1 MQDVHM
7 RLNPELPCQ
16 SSIQQE
22 EESFYQQIGLKFKEG
37 TNEMPHLE
45 HSFAGC

>member
-16 SSIQQE
+16 SSIKQE
-22 EESFYQQIGLKFKEG
+22 EESFHQQTGLKCKEE
-37 TNEMPHLE
+37 TNEMLHFE
-45 HSFAGC
+45 HSFALC